1 MTKKR
6 KHFNYII
13 ALCMTCMICM
23 SSILIG
29 RTYAYFSGIQ
39 SAQGSVMIGTLTLDS
54 LNDNNSDST
63 AMTLSISDIM
73 PSETVTK
80 TYSASITSN
89 IDYYIRILI
98 SSTTT
103 PQTGKEHSTTC
114 KENKEHSGESI
125 CEIAVTDSGYTKC
138 PTLSADGS
146 TAFYKMSPQ
155 TSSNQ
160 PFTISVTIKD
170 WVGDDYCDYYMSANI
185 KVTIKVQVV
194 QADYLESEDTGKTW
208 TNVNDLHILC
218 EQVFGG
224 GG

>member
-1 MTKKR
+1 MTKKH

-13 ALCMTCMICM
+13 AICLACMICM
-23 SSILIG
+23 SSILVG
-29 RTYAYFSGIQ
+29 RTYAYFSGLQ
-39 SAQGSVMIGTLTLDS
+39 SAQGSIMIGTLTLDD
-54 LNDNNSDST
+54 LKNADNT

-80 TYSASITSN
+80 SYSASITSN

-103 PQTGKEHSTTC
+103 PQTGRQHSDSC

-125 CEIAVTDSGYTKC
+125 CDIVVSDSGYTKC
-138 PTLSADGS
+138 STLSTDGS
-146 TAFYKMSPQ
+146 TAFYKTSPQ
-155 TSSNQ
+155 TASKQ
-160 PFTISVTIKD
+160 DFAISVTIKN

-194 QADYLESEDTGKTW
+194 QADYLESETEGKTW
-208 TNVNDLHILC
+208 SNVNDLHTLC

-224 GG
+224 GGR